1 MNELEGTARTDR
13 SLKLQIAFEFLVV
26 YSFVLIVFLVL
37 FVAIAGQ
44 RAAVLNQQEY
54 TTLQLVA
61 QNVAS
66 YINQAAAAGSGYNV
80 SVPMA
85 GSIGAVPFNLTIST
99 TGIVIASERVGS
111 QVISAYAYSGARSL
125 VINGAETQTSTNAIQ
140 LYVIPEAGGLLRL
153 TNSRGTV
160 YVDMTPPSIANQTNY
175 INVAQVASVKA
186 ARLFEG
192 GTVNSFVY
200 LPSARV
206 DLEPAVTMSMWI
218 DPLGINQGTSQAL
231 YEEGLASGCSTFG
244 LGTSGTG
251 DVEVNVWNVNT
262 GGFWMF
268 WTSPTQLASGSWQFL
283 TFTLA
288 NGGTG
293 TGTGSIYLNG
303 VLSSSNTVQ
312 EEVYT
317 ASKAVA
323 AIGGGVPCPG
333 AWDGT
338 YNGFISDVQIYNA
351 TLSAANVMQ
360 LYSEGIGGAPLSAY
374 SANVAGWWPLDGN
387 TNDYSGNGDS
397 GAGYNV
403 IYNGVTQFSVTP
415 FNTSGGIPRNAIIGD
430 IVPQGNVIAGPN
442 ENSYMN
448 VTASSRP
455 ADLFVTSNG
464 ISGSANVVIT
474 GFNGNFTATKILA
487 SPKEL
492 VGWWPLDEGS
502 GIVAHDLSGSYND
515 VPFVSTAGGY
525 PMWMPVNE
533 NVSNFQAANFPGN
546 DGEAGTPATE
556 GYIEIPESG
565 TFNQLVTNGSVTA
578 VVWVD
583 ISPSIPNPVTQ
594 GAGQQ
599 GVFGDGGED
608 NSGFQLEATTGD
620 AGALLPALCPF
631 YVNSIAVGCGKYKYR
646 QGGGYA
652 PYHEWT
658 MMVGEYNN
666 RTGVARVY
674 INSTLLGSSNIGTG
688 QSLAQNA
695 PLFIG
700 DDYYGGT
707 FGDTLKGNV
716 SNVQLYSN
724 FLNYSQINYLYKQ
737 GPTGIPIT
745 SGAGL
750 VGWWPLTSNSPG
762 GTYRDYSIYGN
773 NGTAYNT
780 VMEVNAQLNPYN
792 SVAASYYSP
801 FATSPTHYAL
811 AFNPSA
817 NDIYTPG
824 SVNLLPTGTN
834 AVTVTT
840 WIKPG
845 QLQVD
850 PTYDGVFVYGPRTC
864 TPGGNTIQVGIKA
877 NGIPEI
883 ATWCNDFTPS
893 LGTHVNFNAWNF
905 VGYEVNGRNAYIFV
919 NGKWINGTLSNPLYL
934 QPGQIIIG
942 GTDASGRVF
951 NGSIADVQV
960 YNAILTPQQLYQMYQ
975 AGLPPEIVENVTVG

>member
-99 TGIVIASERVGS
+99 TGIVIASEKVGS

-186 ARLFEG
+186 GYFTISPPSYVSVPWRGNLDI
-192 GTVNSFVY
+192 VNTISISVWVNTQQTN
-200 LPSARV
+200 SGSWV
-206 DLEPAVTMSMWI
+206 HIISS
-218 DPLGINQGTSQAL
+218 N
-231 YEEGLASGCSTFG
+231 GLNNNDYSGWSIRWCC
-244 LGTSGTG
+244 G
-251 DVEVNVWNVNT
+251 DIYWSNVNT
-262 GGFWMF
+262 IGANQYIYVPQSYIDNGKWHDITTTYGGGMQTFYIDGEIV
-268 WTSPTQLASGSWQFL
+268 ASGPAYGQL
-283 TFTLA
+283 LPL
-288 NGGTG
+288 GY
-293 TGTGSIYLNG
+293 GSM
-303 VLSSSNTVQ
+303 
-312 EEVYT
+312 
-317 ASKAVA
+317 
-323 AIGGGVPCPG
+323 AIGGGAG
-333 AWDGT
+333 NF
-338 YNGFISDVQIYNA
+338 YNGYIADVQIYNA
-351 TLSAANVMQ
+351 TLSATNVMQ

-387 TNDYSGNGDS
+387 TNDYGGNGDS

-415 FNTSGGIPRNAIIGD
+415 FNTSGGIPRSAIIGD

-448 VTASSRP
+448 VTASSGP
-455 ADLFVTSNG
+455 ADLFITSNG
-464 ISGSANVVIT
+464 VSGSANVVIT

-834 AVTVTT
+834 AVTVTA
-840 WIKPG
+840 WIKPNFVPVG
-845 QLQVD
+845 YNPFQGIFSYGYTSALASGNAIQLGIWEHGGYPYIMTWNNNYLPSAGPGVN
-850 PTYDGVFVYGPRTC
+850 YDV
-864 TPGGNTIQVGIKA
+864 
-877 NGIPEI
+877 
-883 ATWCNDFTPS
+883 
-893 LGTHVNFNAWNF
+893 WNF
-905 VGYEVNGRNAYIFV
+905 VAGEVDGRNADLFL
-919 NGKWINGTLSNPLYL
+919 NGKWVNGTLPIEPMSLS
-934 QPGQIIIG
+934 PGNIIIG
-942 GTDASGRVF
+942 GSVTSGGAPTYIF
-951 NGSIADVQV
+951 NGSIADIQV
-960 YNAILTPQQLYQMYQ
+960 YNGILTPQQLYQMYQ